1 MSYFENTGLQENA
14 YITRDGYFMQAA
26 LGEAQKALDAGEVP
40 VGAVL
45 VHGGKIISRGCN
57 SPIASCD
64 PTAHAEILAL
74 RAGGQA
80 LGNYRLVDTELYVTL
95 EPCIMCMGAIAHAR
109 VKRLIFGAPDPRAG
123 AAVTVFEFASEP
135 SLNHSVEVK
144 AGVLEDACRGLLQD
158 FFKNKR

>member
-14 YITRDGYFMQAA
+14 YITRDGFFMQAA
-26 LGEAQKALDAGEVP
+26 LDEAQKALDAGEVP

-45 VHGGKIISRGCN
+45 VHAGKIISRGSN
-57 SPIASCD
+57 SPITSND

-135 SLNHSVEVK
+135 SLNHRVEVRV
-144 AGVLEDACRGLLQD
+144 GVLEDACRGLLRD

>member
-14 YITRDGYFMQAA
+14 YVTRDCFFMQAA
-26 LGEAQKALDAGEVP
+26 LAEAQKARDAGEVP

-45 VHGGKIISRGCN
+45 VHGGKIISRGSN
-57 SPIASCD
+57 SPIADND

-80 LGNYRLVDTELYVTL
+80 LGNYRLVDAELYVTL

-109 VKRLIFGAPDPRAG
+109 IRRLVYGAPDPRAG
-123 AAVTVFEFASEP
+123 AAGTVFQFADEQR
-135 SLNHSVEVK
+135 LNHRVAVR
-144 AGVLEDACRGLLQD
+144 AGVLEDACRSMLQD
-158 FFKNKR
+158 FFKNRR